1 MEGRRFLDVL
11 LACGLTACL
20 DATVVRAEPTHC
32 RAGCPL
38 QVACYAVPSDAPQYV
53 GYYVGGGSAI
63 GGTHRY
69 CDEGT
74 WGWDYQGRFLPHR
87 VLLYWSHWRYQG
99 GPGAYRTEGPPVPD
113 LPACAAAAVN
123 KTLHRC
129 RDAAGE

>member
-1 MEGRRFLDVL
+1 MEVGRFFLVL
-11 LACGLTACL
+11 MACGLFAHLASTGG
-20 DATVVRAEPTHC
+20 RAEHTHG

-38 QVACYAVPSDAPQYV
+38 QVAWYAVPSDRPQYV

-63 GGTHRY
+63 GGTHRG

-99 GPGAYRTEGPPVPD
+99 GVGAYRSEGPPVPD

-123 KTLHRC
+123 KMVH
-129 RDAAGE
+129 